1 MLRISLQ
8 KLMWF
13 NRYNSLNFKI
23 HFYKW
28 TTVPS
33 RIFSNN
39 ESKFAQL
46 FRHQFK
52 CFSDKCHL
60 PSLYLNRVFKMSTSC
75 SNTRS
80 KSLSKWQDCIIN
92 ELLRQIIPYRQQGSL
107 RFGNAGRFWRVFLI
121 ASQHCAP
128 HLIIQRI
135 QIWRI
140 RWPFLLNISY
150 VIFMSE

>member
-13 NRYNSLNFKI
+13 NRYNSLKFKI

-33 RIFSNN
+33 WIFS
-39 ESKFAQL
+39 KKRIRVCTT

-52 CFSDKCHL
+52 RFSDKCQL
-60 PSLYLNRVFKMSTSC
+60 PSLYLNRLFKMSTSC

-80 KSLSKWQDCIIN
+80 KSLSKWQDCLIN
-92 ELLRQIIPYRQQGSL
+92 ELLRKIVPYRQQGSL
-107 RFGNAGRFWRVFLI
+107 QFGSVGRFWHVFLI

-128 HLIIQRI
+128 HMIIQRI
-135 QIWRI
+135 EIWPI
-140 RWPFLLNISY
+140 RWPFLFSN